1 MKIIFMGTP
10 DFAVASLA
18 ILHENGYEIAA
29 VITVPDKPVG
39 RGLKLGSSPVK
50 NYALAHNLPIF
61 QPEKLKDPEFIAAL
75 EKIQPDLA
83 VVVAFRMLPEVVWR
97 IPKLGTFNLHASLL
111 PNYRGA
117 APINWAVAN
126 GETVSGV
133 TTFFI
138 DKQIDTGELLF
149 QERVEIPA
157 EWNAGD
163 LHDALMEVGS
173 KLVLK
178 TVQAIEKGDIH
189 PIPQDNSQVLHHAP
203 KIFKEHCKIDWNKP
217 AETVHNLVRGM
228 SPFPTAFTI
237 WDNKMLKIYETKLT
251 NDKCSSSVVGT
262 IWVNEKKTILRIAC
276 KDKWLEILSVQPESK
291 KRMSAGDFIRGLH
304 EVPVQVEI

>member
-10 DFAVASLA
+10 EFAVKSLS
-18 ILHENGYEIAA
+18 ILHENGYDIVA
-29 VITVPDKPVG
+29 VVTVPDKPVG
-39 RGLKLGSSPVK
+39 RGLKLGASPVK
-50 NYALAHNLPIF
+50 EYALTHNLPVL
-61 QPEKLKDPEFIAAL
+61 QPEKLRNEEFVAEL
-75 EKIQPDLA
+75 QRLQPDLA

-149 QERVEIPA
+149 QEKVEIPA
-157 EWNAGD
+157 TWNAGD
-163 LHDALMEVGS
+163 LHDELMQVGA

-178 TVQAIEKGDIH
+178 TVQSIERGNIQ
-189 PIPQDNSQVLHHAP
+189 PLPQDDSQAIHHAP
-203 KIFKEHCKIDWNKP
+203 KIFKENCEINWVQPAKKIHDF
-217 AETVHNLVRGM
+217 VRGM
-228 SPFPTAFTI
+228 SPFPTAYTFFEG
-237 WDNKMLKIYETKLT
+237 KMLKIYETKIT
-251 NDKCSSSVVGT
+251 NEPVNKDT
-262 IWVNEKKTILRIAC
+262 NPHTFLINEKRTVLKVAC
-276 KDKWLEILSVQPESK
+276 NDEWLELLVVQPESK
-291 KRMSAGDFIRGLH
+291 KRMGAADFLRGLR
-304 EVPVQVEI
+304 